1 MLVAPGEAPGYFAE
15 TQAYDTEPLS
25 LSEILRLDL
34 HLGAGE
40 EERAVKRSQQM
51 TRSRGIAQTKEHVKW
66 EKKDV
71 VTKGVY
77 KPWFFSRFARFWIP
91 LGKPQCALDLKSISS
106 AARSQSHRQPR
117 NGKECDDDSS
127 DKSGREEEVW
137 VGCDGCSK
145 WRKVPH
151 GFSFDKSKSF
161 FCHMLRDTTCVTP
174 EEEWDDQEEFV
185 DDADRVVDEC
195 GSSSTTPRNTHTNYC
210 SQHHAQPQHDCG
222 HPRRMSSCS
231 STERAAGKRKLVSP
245 RAFGAHDRDDV
256 SERWKRS
263 RRTPIHDHDSC
274 RDSLSRSP
282 DEAPSQKPHRVG
294 QTGVGGGLGMSRLDA
309 VVRVLKAT
317 GKALHY
323 DVITRQALQQGII
336 RFTGSQGTAGES
348 MKAFLNKTIRE
359 NKSAAIMNMGKGVY
373 GLKEWGRSGQ
383 SKEQQASPDALPGG
397 ASSKTSAAGVA
408 PCSLPSRPLCSTLTI

>member
-15 TQAYDTEPLS
+15 TQAYDTEPLTV
-25 LSEILRLDL
+25 SEILRLDL

-40 EERAVKRSQQM
+40 AERAVKRSQKM
-51 TRSRGIAQTKEHVKW
+51 TRSRGILETKAHVKW

-91 LGKPQCALDLKSISS
+91 LGKPQCALDLKSIISS
-106 AARSQSHRQPR
+106 AARSQSHRRPR

-161 FCHMLRDTTCVTP
+161 FCHMLRDTTCDTP

-185 DDADRVVDEC
+185 DDADRVVDES
-195 GSSSTTPRNTHTNYC
+195 GSSSTTPRNTHTNC
-210 SQHHAQPQHDCG
+210 SQQSQHDCG
-222 HPRRMSSCS
+222 HPRGMSSCS

-245 RAFGAHDRDDV
+245 RVFGTDGADV

-263 RRTPIHDHDSC
+263 RRAPIHDRDSSC
-274 RDSLSRSP
+274 DSLSHSP
-282 DEAPSQKPHRVG
+282 DEAPAKQPHRVG
-294 QTGVGGGLGMSRLDA
+294 HSGVGGGLGMSRLDA

-348 MKAFLNKTIRE
+348 MKVSTQPVLILIIFLSSFPPSTAR
-359 NKSAAIMNMGKGVY
+359 SAPMLQFFV
-373 GLKEWGRSGQ
+373 
-383 SKEQQASPDALPGG
+383 
-397 ASSKTSAAGVA
+397 
-408 PCSLPSRPLCSTLTI
+408 

>member
-245 RAFGAHDRDDV
+245 RAFGAHDRDGRAPEPALRPLPSAPCAPASV
-256 SERWKRS
+256 CAAASSPSLVCSASPVQPLGEIARFSSPVEASGEERPLHADTRACYHM
-263 RRTPIHDHDSC
+263 RRRLRTLEALAPYAHP
-274 RDSLSRSP
+274 RPRQLSRLP
-282 DEAPSQKPHRVG
+282 V
-294 QTGVGGGLGMSRLDA
+294 
-309 VVRVLKAT
+309 
-317 GKALHY
+317 AL
-323 DVITRQALQQGII
+323 
-336 RFTGSQGTAGES
+336 S
-348 MKAFLNKTIRE
+348 
-359 NKSAAIMNMGKGVY
+359 
-373 GLKEWGRSGQ
+373 
-383 SKEQQASPDALPGG
+383 
-397 ASSKTSAAGVA
+397 
-408 PCSLPSRPLCSTLTI
+408 

>member
-1 MLVAPGEAPGYFAE
+1 MHGCGRAPAAAHRVWALGFYPPATQNQSLRCSNLRAGGDNGRAGRGGKESGQRDWAWHRWHAMLVAPGEAPGYFAE
-15 TQAYDTEPLS
+15 TQAYDTEPLTV
-25 LSEILRLDL
+25 SEILRLDL
-34 HLGAGE
+34 HLGADE
-40 EERAVKRSQQM
+40 EERGVKRSQQI
-51 TRSRGIAQTKEHVKW
+51 TRSRGIAQTKGHVKW

-161 FCHMLRDTTCVTP
+161 FCHMLRDITCDTP

-185 DDADRVVDEC
+185 DDADLVVDEC
-195 GSSSTTPRNTHTNYC
+195 GSSSTTPRNMHTNC

-231 STERAAGKRKLVSP
+231 STEREAGKRKLVSP
-245 RAFGAHDRDDV
+245 RAFGTDDGDGRRRNRHCDLFRPHPARLLLPALRRLV
-256 SERWKRS
+256 HHLCAARSSCSLSER
-263 RRTPIHDHDSC
+263 
-274 RDSLSRSP
+274 
-282 DEAPSQKPHRVG
+282 
-294 QTGVGGGLGMSRLDA
+294 
-309 VVRVLKAT
+309 
-317 GKALHY
+317 
-323 DVITRQALQQGII
+323 
-336 RFTGSQGTAGES
+336 
-348 MKAFLNKTIRE
+348 
-359 NKSAAIMNMGKGVY
+359 
-373 GLKEWGRSGQ
+373 
-383 SKEQQASPDALPGG
+383 LPG
-397 ASSKTSAAGVA
+397 S
-408 PCSLPSRPLCSTLTI
+408 PRWRRH